1 MERADFPDVVA
12 EPVFGQIETVS
23 LTERVMSALKDA
35 FFTGKLKPG
44 DPIVER
50 QLAREMNVGTP
61 VVREALISLKHE
73 GFVRRVNNKGSSVT
87 QFTAREVRDLYKLRI
102 ELETLALQWA
112 RTRVT
117 EADLA
122 QLTTLVDC
130 LVEAG
135 SRGSR
140 SEFLKADFEFHRY
153 YWRLSGNPFLA
164 DSLERLMAP
173 LFAFVVLASDLPIT
187 AAMAREHYTF
197 IDALRGMHEPEFTEA
212 VRKALGGFAS
222 RWIAVT
228 ASDPEE
234 TAAAARSA
242 PVY

>member
-1 MERADFPDVVA
+1 MDRVDSPHAVA
-12 EPVFGQIETVS
+12 EPVFGQIETIS
-23 LTERVMSALKDA
+23 LTQRVISALKDA

-73 GFVRRVNNKGSSVT
+73 GFVRRVNNKGSYVT
-87 QFTAREVRDLYKLRI
+87 QFTSREVRDLYMLRI

-117 EADLA
+117 GADLA
-122 QLTTLVDC
+122 ELTSLVDR

-135 SRGSR
+135 TRGSR

-153 YWRLSGNPFLA
+153 YWRLSGNPFLC
-164 DSLERLMAP
+164 DLLERLMAP

-187 AAMAREHYTF
+187 AAMAREHYALV
-197 IDALRGMHEPEFTEA
+197 DALRGISEPEFTES
-212 VRKALGGFAS
+212 VRKTLTGFAS

-228 ASDPEE
+228 SGSTEKV
-234 TAAAARSA
+234 
-242 PVY
+242 PV

>member
-1 MERADFPDVVA
+1 MDSPHAVV
-12 EPVFGQIETVS
+12 EPVFGQIETIS
-23 LTERVMSALKDA
+23 LTQRVISALKDA

-73 GFVRRVNNKGSSVT
+73 GFVRRVNNKGSYVT
-87 QFTAREVRDLYKLRI
+87 QFTAREVRDLYMLRV

-117 EADLA
+117 NADIA
-122 QLTTLVDC
+122 ELTTLVDR

-135 SRGSR
+135 TRGSR

-153 YWRLSGNPFLA
+153 YWRLSGNPFLS
-164 DSLERLMAP
+164 DLLERLMAP
-173 LFAFVVLASDLPIT
+173 LFAFVILASDLPIT
-187 AAMAREHYTF
+187 AAMAREHYAF
-197 IDALRGMHEPEFTEA
+197 VEALSGMSEPEFTDA
-212 VRKALGGFAS
+212 VRRTLSGFAS

-228 ASDPEE
+228 AG
-234 TAAAARSA
+234 AAEDV
-242 PVY
+242 PV

>member
-1 MERADFPDVVA
+1 MDRMDSPHAVA
-12 EPVFGQIETVS
+12 EPVFGQIETIS
-23 LTERVMSALKDA
+23 LTQRVISALKDA

-73 GFVRRVNNKGSSVT
+73 GFVRRVNNKGSYVT
-87 QFTAREVRDLYKLRI
+87 QFTAREVRDLYMLRI

-117 EADLA
+117 GADLA
-122 QLTTLVDC
+122 ELTSLVDR

-153 YWRLSGNPFLA
+153 YWRLSGNPFLS
-164 DSLERLMAP
+164 DLLERLMAP

-187 AAMAREHYTF
+187 AAMAREHYVLV
-197 IDALRGMHEPEFTEA
+197 DALRGIGEPEFTES
-212 VRKALGGFAS
+212 VRRTLTGFAS

-228 ASDPEE
+228 AGRAQDVPL
-234 TAAAARSA
+234 
-242 PVY
+242 

>member
-1 MERADFPDVVA
+1 MDRVDTPSVLA
-12 EPVFGQIETVS
+12 EPIFGQIETVS
-23 LTERVMSALKDA
+23 LTERVISALKDA

-73 GFVRRVNNKGSSVT
+73 GFVRRVNNKGSYVT
-87 QFTAREVRDLYKLRI
+87 QFTAHEVRDLYMLRI

-117 EADLA
+117 DADIA
-122 QLTTLVDC
+122 ELTTLVDR
-130 LVEAG
+130 LVDAG
-135 SRGSR
+135 TRGSR
-140 SEFLKADFEFHRY
+140 SEFLKTDLEFHRY
-153 YWRLSGNPFLA
+153 YWRLSGNPALA
-164 DSLERLMAP
+164 DLLERMMAP

-187 AAMAREHYTF
+187 AAMAREHYIF
-197 IDALRGMHEPEFTEA
+197 IDALKGMGEPEFTES
-212 VRKALGGFAS
+212 VRKTLSGFAS

-228 ASDPEE
+228 ARSTEE
-234 TAAAARSA
+234 V
-242 PVY
+242 PV

>member
-1 MERADFPDVVA
+1 MARADSADAVV
-12 EPVFGQIETVS
+12 EPVFEQIETVS
-23 LTERVMSALKDA
+23 LTERVISALKDA

-73 GFVRRVNNKGSSVT
+73 GYVRRVTNKGSYVT
-87 QFTAREVRDLYKLRI
+87 QFTASEVRQLYTLRI

-112 RTRVT
+112 RVRAT
-117 EADLA
+117 ETDLA
-122 QLTTLVDC
+122 KLTTLADR

-135 SRGSR
+135 ASGSR

-153 YWRLSGNPFLA
+153 YWRLSGNTFLA
-164 DSLERLMAP
+164 DSLERMMAP
-173 LFAFVVLASDLPIT
+173 LFAFVILASDLPIT

-197 IDALRGMHEPEFTEA
+197 IDALRGMGEPEFTEA
-212 VRKALGGFAS
+212 VRKALSGFAS

-228 ASDPEE
+228 ASSMEGK
-234 TAAAARSA
+234 
-242 PVY
+242 